1 MAGFRIEGAAS
12 GNVVEVAG
20 TNQLKIIAETDAIAS
35 PGNIGGSRFFSEV
48 DQGYIRG
55 AISLKS
61 PEADFDY
68 RLRVSQDLLLDDEW
82 FNYTAQNSAKHSYLI
97 TTMTNSWAAGTLT
110 TNSGNITTTT
120 TGTILSTWAAFP
132 VLGTTTVSMDAEI
145 GFTAQPQANTFIEWG
160 VGLVG
165 TTTGAPPDGVFFR
178 LSSAGLQGV
187 ASING
192 TEVNTGIFTGP
203 GAAGTWTYTNDKR
216 YQFIA
221 YQSGTEAYFWV
232 DDGTGAVLLGEIELP
247 ASTGV
252 VSMAGSGNV
261 FFKHRITGG
270 AGGATISAKVS
281 RYSLRQGGVQISTTP
296 STQGSRLYGSYQA
309 LAGSATYGTIARVGT
324 ITTGNEANVTA
335 AVPTTTTAALGTGLG
350 GTFWETVSLAVNTD
364 AIIMS
369 YQVPVGSVN
378 SSARR
383 LVLRGMYLNSYVQ
396 TVIVGGP
403 YVAEWF
409 LAFGHTAV
417 SLATTDVVT
426 GATAAKGPRR
436 IALPFT
442 QVVTAA
448 QAVSTLVSQPTQ
460 FVDFGDAPIFVNP
473 GEFIALCTRHIGTAG
488 TTGTVVHRVT
498 PVYGWE

>member
-1 MAGFRIEGAAS
+1 MALDTSIVGGTT
-12 GNVVEVAG
+12 GNKVEANTYNALKVVPE
-20 TNQLKIIAETDAIAS
+20 TNAITNSA
-35 PGNIGGSRFFSEV
+35 NIGGVRIFSEV
-48 DQGYIRG
+48 DQGYLTNFPT
-55 AISLKS
+55 LKS

-68 RLRVSQDLLLDDEW
+68 RVRVSQDMLLDDEW
-82 FNYTAQNSAKHSYLI
+82 FSYTAQNTAKHAYLN
-97 TTMTNSWAAGTLT
+97 TTMTNAWTAGQLT
-110 TNSGNITTTT
+110 TNSGNITTVT
-120 TGTILSTWAAFP
+120 TGTLLNTWAAFP
-132 VLGTTTVSMDAEI
+132 VLGTTTLSLDAEI

-160 VGLVG
+160 VGLPG
-165 TTTGAPPDGVFFR
+165 TTTTAPTDGVFFR
-178 LSSAGLQGV
+178 LSSAGLQGI

-192 TEVNTGIFTGP
+192 TEVSTGVFP
-203 GAAGTWTYTNDKR
+203 GVGGVGTFTYTNNKR
-216 YQFIA
+216 YQFIL
-221 YQSGTEAYFWV
+221 YQAATEAYFWV

-247 ASTGV
+247 TATGAV
-252 VSMAGSGNV
+252 AMSGAGQV
-261 FFKHRITGG
+261 FFKQRIVGG
-270 AGGATISAKVS
+270 AGAATISANIT
-281 RYSLRQGGVQISTTP
+281 RYNVRQGGIQIATTP

-309 LAGSATYGTIARVGT
+309 LAGSATYGTIAQTGT
-324 ITTGNEANVTA
+324 ITTGNEANRTA

-369 YQVPVGSVN
+369 YQVPAGSVN
-378 SSARR
+378 SPARR

-403 YVAEWF
+403 YVAEYF

-417 SLATTDVVT
+417 SLATAEAG
-426 GATAAKGPRR
+426 GATATKAPRR

-473 GEFIALCTRHIGTAG
+473 GEFIQLCTRHIGTAG
-488 TTGTVVHRVT
+488 TTGTVVHRVV

>member
-1 MAGFRIEGAAS
+1 MAMDTSIVGGTTGNKVEANTYNALKVVPETNAITNAA
-12 GNVVEVAG
+12 
-20 TNQLKIIAETDAIAS
+20 
-35 PGNIGGSRFFSEV
+35 NIGGVRIFSEV
-48 DQGYIRG
+48 DQGYLTNF
-55 AISLKS
+55 ATLKS

-68 RLRVSQDLLLDDEW
+68 RVRVSQDLLLDDEW
-82 FNYTAQNSAKHSYLI
+82 FSYTAQNTAKHSYL
-97 TTMTNSWAAGTLT
+97 TTTSTAGWAAGSLTL
-110 TNSGNITTTT
+110 NSGA
-120 TGTILSTWAAFP
+120 GTLAVNSGCQVNTYASFP
-132 VLGTTTVSMDAEI
+132 VLGTTTLSLDVEM
-145 GFTAQPQANTFIEWG
+145 GFTAQPSANTFFEFG
-160 VGLVG
+160 VGLPG
-165 TTTGAPPDGVFFR
+165 TQLIAPTDGVFFR
-178 LSSAGLQGV
+178 LSSAGLQGI

-192 TEVNTGIFTGP
+192 TEVSTGVFTGA
-203 GAAGTWTYTNDKR
+203 GGVGTWTYTNNKR
-216 YQFIA
+216 YQFIV
-221 YQSGTEAYFWV
+221 YQAATEAYFWV
-232 DDGTGAVLLGEIELP
+232 DDGTGAVLMGEIELP
-247 ASTGV
+247 TATGA
-252 VSMAGSGNV
+252 VSMAGAGQV
-261 FFKHRITGG
+261 FFKHRIVGG
-270 AGGATISAKVS
+270 AGGAIVAANIT
-281 RYSLRQGGVQISTTP
+281 RYNVRQGGIQIATTP

-335 AVPTTTTAALGTGLG
+335 AVPTTTTAALGSGLG
-350 GTFWETVSLAVNTD
+350 GTFWETVSLAANTD

-369 YQVPVGSVN
+369 YQVPAGSVN
-378 SSARR
+378 SPARR

-403 YVAEWF
+403 YVAEYF

-417 SLATTDVVT
+417 SLATAEAA
-426 GATAAKGPRR
+426 ATKAPRR

-473 GEFIALCTRHIGTAG
+473 GEFIQLCTRHIGTAG